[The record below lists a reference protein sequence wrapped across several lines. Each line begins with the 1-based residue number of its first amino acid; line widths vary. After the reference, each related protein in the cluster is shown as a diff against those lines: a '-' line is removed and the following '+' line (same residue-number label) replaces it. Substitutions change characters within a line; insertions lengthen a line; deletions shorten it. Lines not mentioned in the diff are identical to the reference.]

1 MQERLIRE
9 MAKLRGGPAKLKVL
23 CHEYEEL
30 IEALEKERDQIV
42 AMRDLIC
49 ELTAVEEGDQDTPT
63 LKVSEDV
70 KSPDDYPRIEV

>member
-30 IEALEKERDQIV
+30 IEALEKERDQI
-42 AMRDLIC
+42 ADMRDLIL
-49 ELTAVEEGDQDTPT
+49 ELTDTQETNEDEDGSTEE
-63 LKVSEDV
+63 
-70 KSPDDYPRIEV
+70 